1 MTTIPFLSGKLKLV
15 YMMHIYIQLYITYR
29 IICKRD
35 DIAVVTL
42 RTHSDDEEDRPSVGK
57 PELPFPEG

>member
-1 MTTIPFLSGKLKLV
+1 MQTP
-15 YMMHIYIQLYITYR
+15 
-29 IICKRD
+29 
-35 DIAVVTL
+35 AVVTL